1 MAGTS
6 YGTENSVHELS
17 LTQGVVE
24 ICEQNAGGRRVTE
37 VIVEIGSLSGVEPE
51 AMAFC
56 FEACTR
62 GTLLDGARL
71 VIERVAALA
80 RCAGCGAESSPG
92 SHFEPCPSCGGY
104 HLHLLAGEEMRVK
117 ELEVE

>member
-92 SHFEPCPSCGGY
+92 SHFDPCPSCGGY